1 MPSWRRPFGSRQ
13 QDVATDDQSE
23 LTDGTMHFVAEK
35 AGNDSGTTYQE
46 ATGAPVEVNS
56 PLGYNVGPVTIICLN
71 VSMMIGTGIYSTRK
85 FPISTAYGMVNIWPS
100 FTTVLTKWQRQLYYL
115 GPEVLGLA

>member
-1 MPSWRRPFGSRQ
+1 MPMPSWRRPFGRRQ
-13 QDVATDDQSE
+13 QDVAADDQSE

-85 FPISTAYGMVNIWPS
+85 SLISTAYGMVNI
-100 FTTVLTKWQRQLYYL
+100 
-115 GPEVLGLA
+115 